1 MIRQLDMNVYE
12 AAKKRIEWTF
22 DNFEKIC
29 VSFSGGKDSTCM
41 THMVM
46 EEAIKRGRKVALL
59 FIDWEIQYKMTID
72 HVRHVFDMYKEHI
85 DPYWIAL
92 PLLTD
97 NACSQFEP
105 EWICW
110 DKDKKESWV
119 RQPDERSITD
129 ESFFPFWY
137 YKITFE
143 EFVPKFGEWYGRGSR
158 TACFVGI
165 RTRESLN
172 ARWKRHSAD
181 ASR

>member
-1 MIRQLDMNVYE
+1 MIRPLDMNVFE

-22 DNFEKIC
+22 DNFDKIC

-46 EEAIKRGRKVALL
+46 DEAIKRGRKVALL

-72 HVRHVFDMYKEHI
+72 HVKRVFEMYREHI
-85 DPYWIAL
+85 DPYWVAL

-110 DKDKKESWV
+110 DKDKKDAWV
-119 RQPDERSITD
+119 RHSGITRSPLKNSFRSLANGTVPD
-129 ESFFPFWY
+129 
-137 YKITFE
+137 
-143 EFVPKFGEWYGRGSR
+143 
-158 TACFVGI
+158 
-165 RTRESLN
+165 N
-172 ARWKRHSAD
+172 ARHVSSESAPAK
-181 ASR
+181 ASTDTVH